1 MKMLR
6 IGLAQ
11 TRQSDDFDA
20 NAATILHFVE
30 DAGRQGVQI
39 ICFPEAQ
46 TVGYRAD
53 ITRSDAPVPVEKLK
67 ALHAEV
73 ARRLA
78 QGLEDQDQREDQIR
92 CATWVLELA
101 PEDAD
106 LGAAEMGIH
115 DADDTGA
122 GHGRAP
128 GDQRAVVPAHEQDL
142 VERHFRSGLGAE
154 SVEIDVVPRFH
165 PDLVPRGLN
174 DGEHALVPSQWAGES
189 PPAEPYKS
197 TLAGGR
203 L

>member
-1 MKMLR
+1 MTASVCVSVCRDL
-6 IGLAQ
+6 GDPD
-11 TRQSDDFDA
+11 TRQIGAMTACAS
-20 NAATILHFVE
+20 H
-30 DAGRQGVQI
+30 
-39 ICFPEAQ
+39 
-46 TVGYRAD
+46 
-53 ITRSDAPVPVEKLK
+53 
-67 ALHAEV
+67 ALPP
-73 ARRLA
+73 
-78 QGLEDQDQREDQIR
+78 
-92 CATWVLELA
+92 LA

-122 GHGRAP
+122 GHNRAS
-128 GDQRAVVPAHEQDL
+128 GDQRAVVPTHEQDL

-174 DGEHALVPSQWAGES
+174 DGEHAFVPSQWAGKS
-189 PPAEPYKS
+189 PPAQPYQS